1 MEEHN
6 PLKATT
12 PLQALSFKDVLQKF
26 RDTSFTQKEKG
37 TRFERLMRSWL
48 RTDPR
53 YSGFFSEVWLW
64 EDFPSRGDF
73 GGKDTGI
80 DLVGRTH
87 EGDYWAIQ

>member
-1 MEEHN
+1 MAEHTTSESSHEEAG
-6 PLKATT
+6 LS
-12 PLQALSFKDVLQKF
+12 LQDVLKKF
-26 RDTSFTQKEKG
+26 RDTSFTQKDKG

-53 YSGFFSEVWLW
+53 YSGLFSEVWLW

-80 DLVGRTH
+80 DLVARTH
-87 EGDYWAIQ
+87 EGDY